1 MKENPDMGIG
11 HGRNSDKRID
21 ELLSSF
27 IDGELTVTQQT
38 EVKHL
43 ISQDTEVARRM
54 RQLQKCKTLVS
65 SLPRAKAPARI
76 LTEITT
82 SLAGRALLSE
92 HSSTFSKS
100 AGTRHLMI
108 RKVLSAV
115 AMISLVAVLAAV
127 IYTIVAPETIQDRP
141 IVVVNR
147 ELPEKVETIEAS
159 PRMVAAEFH
168 GRLELSTND
177 LVAVNGFINM
187 AIEDRG
193 LLFSVSPANRQDKC
207 IYSLSCSNEDLGM
220 LLSDLDSIWAEFDST
235 TLFVNTEEF
244 AKTVMVEAVTT
255 EQIADIVGQDT
266 SEKAVSLAKDLAVLN
281 NIDER
286 LPGGEILTAINDGS
300 LSLHEQWRVPRVRLT
315 GGERKTIDKPV
326 NRAGDETTETI
337 HLTIIVDR

>member
-21 ELLSSF
+21 ELLNSY
-27 IDGELTVTQQT
+27 IDGELTVVQQT

-43 ISQDTEVARRM
+43 ISQDTEIARRM
-54 RQLQKCKTLVS
+54 RQLQKCKTLIG
-65 SLPRAKAPARI
+65 SLPRAKAPGRI
-76 LTEITT
+76 LTEVTA
-82 SLAGRALLSE
+82 SLAGRALLDKQ
-92 HSSTFSKS
+92 SSAVSRR

-108 RKVLSAV
+108 RKVLSAA
-115 AMISLVAVLAAV
+115 AMISLVVVLGAV
-127 IYTIVAPETIQDRP
+127 IYTIVAPETIRDEP
-141 IVVVNR
+141 IVAVNR
-147 ELPEKVETIEAS
+147 ELPDKVETIEAI

-168 GRLELSTND
+168 GRLEMSTSN

-187 AIEDRG
+187 AIEDRDISC
-193 LLFSVSPANRQDKC
+193 SVSPASQQGKC
-207 IYSLSCSNEDLGM
+207 IYSLSCSREDLDM

-244 AKTVMVEAVTT
+244 TKTVMVEAVTT

-281 NIDER
+281 HIDER
-286 LPGGEILTAINDGS
+286 LPGRDILTAIDDGS
-300 LSLHEQWRVPRVRLT
+300 RSLHEQWRVPMVRLT
-315 GGERKTIDKPV
+315 GGERKTIDRPV
-326 NRAGDETTETI
+326 NRAGDETTETV